1 MYDLLD
7 TNKQNKFNQL
17 LNADKNLEFF
27 NSFRL
32 KRTL

>member
-7 TNKQNKFNQL
+7 TNNQNKFNQL

-27 NSFRL
+27 PSFRL
-32 KRTL
+32 RTL